1 MRQMTEGYDFA
12 LCYANGLASEVMKRK
27 SKERRRDLRGS
38 VRRIFLLSPANA
50 SGIRAKMI
58 GSENARFDLAM
69 RLRQHGASLGEVF
82 SFISGLYFRGKLAY
96 AQVFSDSYGD
106 RPGAYVITASAGLIP
121 PDTPVTLERLRE
133 ISAVSIDVKETRY
146 RGPLERDARAILD
159 AAGESNLEVVLLGSI
174 ATPKYVEPLL
184 EVFGER
190 LVFPAEFV
198 GRGDMSRGGLLL
210 RKASAGEELKYVPV
224 ATAVR
229 HGPRPPKLPKS
240 AKGLDGAVKK
250 DDGLMDSC
258 S

>member
-1 MRQMTEGYDFA
+1 MTEGYDFA
-12 LCYANGLASEVMKRK
+12 LCYADRLASGVMSKK
-27 SKERRRDLRGS
+27 SKGQRRESRTS

-50 SGIRAKMI
+50 SGIRARMV
-58 GSENARFDLAM
+58 GSENARFELAM
-69 RLRQHGASLGEVF
+69 RLRQHGAPLGEVF

-96 AQVFSDSYGD
+96 AQAFGD
-106 RPGAYVITASAGLIP
+106 ARGDTPGAYVITASAGLIP

-133 ISAVSIDVKETRY
+133 ISAASIDVKEFRY

-159 AAGESNLEVVLLGSI
+159 AAGETNLEVVLLGSI

-229 HGPRPPKLPKS
+229 HGPRPPKLPKP
-240 AKGLDGAVKK
+240 AKGLDRAVKK
-250 DDGLMDSC
+250 DDGLLESC